1 MILKT
6 KKSIRDGVAP
16 LNQPLTLI
24 TRLNLLALL
33 ALLALL
39 TLLTMLFLLTLHSG
53 IDAKKR
59 LIKA

>member
-16 LNQPLTLI
+16 LNQLLNLI

-33 ALLALL
+33 TVLIML
-39 TLLTMLFLLTLHSG
+39 TLLFLLTLHSG
-53 IDAKKR
+53 INARKR